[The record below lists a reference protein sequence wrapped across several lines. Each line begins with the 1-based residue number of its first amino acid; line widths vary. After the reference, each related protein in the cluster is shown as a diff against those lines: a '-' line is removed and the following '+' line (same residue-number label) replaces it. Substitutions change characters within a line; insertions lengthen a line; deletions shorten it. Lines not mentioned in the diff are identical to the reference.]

1 MYRGLSDRKM
11 QILRAVV
18 EFYIETGEPVG
29 SKYLQDNEFDG
40 LSSATIRNEMAELE
54 EMGFLCHPHTS
65 AGRIPTELGY
75 RLYVDNLMRAYS
87 MNAGEIHALR
97 DMLSDKVAEL
107 DKILDRAGRYMSA
120 VTNYTALSVKPKSSL
135 ASVFRYNCVPI
146 DGSSFLLVA
155 ILSAGTVKTKY
166 VRCRGKVDDA
176 VLKKLEK
183 VLNGYMSGVN
193 IETLTLNS
201 VVQMEQDMGED
212 AYLITTVIKHILS
225 ILSESGGG
233 TLKFEG
239 VDRLLEYPEFTDV
252 NRLRGMLNLME
263 NQDDI
268 VDLVTDAGDGVK
280 VYIGKENS
288 VSEMNNST
296 LVFRTIKSGEN
307 VIGAIGVI
315 GPCRMD
321 YSKVITTVD
330 TLCREIERTLN
341 GASLPPG
348 RNEKTDG

>member
-1 MYRGLSDRKM
+1 M

-75 RLYVDNLMRAYS
+75 RLYVDNLMRTYS
-87 MNAGEIHALR
+87 MNAGELHALR

-166 VRCRGKVDDA
+166 VRCRAKVDDA

-201 VVQMEQDMGED
+201 VVQMEQDMGDD

-263 NQDDI
+263 NQDGI

-321 YSKVITTVD
+321 YSKVISTVD

>member
-87 MNAGEIHALR
+87 MNAGELHALR

-166 VRCRGKVDDA
+166 VRCRSKVDDA
-176 VLKKLEK
+176 VLRKLEK

-201 VVQMEQDMGED
+201 VVQMEQDMGDD

-307 VIGAIGVI
+307 IIGAIGVI

>member
-18 EFYIETGEPVG
+18 EFYIKTGEPVG
-29 SKYLQDNEFDG
+29 SKYLQDNEFDR

-65 AGRIPTELGY
+65 AGRIPTEFGY
-75 RLYVDNLMRAYS
+75 RLYVDSLMRTYS
-87 MNAGEIHALR
+87 MNATEVRALR

-120 VTNYTALSVKPKSSL
+120 VTNYTALSVKPKNSL

-155 ILSAGTVKTKY
+155 ILSVGTVKTKY
-166 VRCRGKVDDA
+166 VRCSKPLCDS

-239 VDRLLEYPEFTDV
+239 VDRSLEYPEFTDV

-296 LVFRTIKSGEN
+296 LIFRTIKSGEN

-321 YSKVITTVD
+321 YPKVITTVD
-330 TLCREIERTLN
+330 TLCREIERTIN

-348 RNEKTDG
+348 KNEKDG

>member
-75 RLYVDNLMRAYS
+75 RLYVDNLMRTYS
-87 MNAGEIHALR
+87 MNAGELHALR

-166 VRCRGKVDDA
+166 VRCRAKVDDA